1 MTTTQKLLRLLSTAL
16 IAALVAGSVTNVI
29 LGATPLAAAWP
40 AAYLWALA
48 AALSCPCRMSPYSS
62 RCPRRRRST
71 A

>member
-40 AAYLWALA
+40 AACA
-48 AALSCPCRMSPYSS
+48 
-62 RCPRRRRST
+62 
-71 A
+71 